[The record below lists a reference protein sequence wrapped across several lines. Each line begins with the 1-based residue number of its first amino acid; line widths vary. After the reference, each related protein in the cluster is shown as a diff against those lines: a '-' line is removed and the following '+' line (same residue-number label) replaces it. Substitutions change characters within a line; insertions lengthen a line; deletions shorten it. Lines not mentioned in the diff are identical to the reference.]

1 MMGNR
6 TLLDR
11 DRLWAD
17 IIALGEITDPARP
30 YTRRSFSALFLEGRD
45 WLAQRF
51 GGAGLS
57 THIDAA
63 GNLIGRRDGTDPTLG
78 TIIVGSHSDS
88 VPSGGRFDG
97 MAGVIAGLAIARD
110 LHAHGIAL
118 RHNLEVV
125 DFLAEEPSEYG
136 ISCVGSRGLA
146 GMLSPANLGLSNKQ
160 DETLETALTRMGG
173 DPRRLDCAVRTDIAA
188 AFELHIEQGPVLEAR
203 ELDIGIVTSIVGIT
217 RIEIT
222 FQGTAGHAGT
232 TPMTLRRDPLIAAAG
247 IIGWIRDTAAALA
260 ARERGH
266 FVATTG
272 IVEVLPNASNVIPKT
287 ARIVIDARSEDREL
301 MEEFCRAL
309 DTASVD
315 AASAANVDRVR
326 FERLSDSMP
335 AVCDPVLRSLLSDS
349 AAALGCS
356 SMEMASG
363 AGHDTA
369 FMSLI
374 APAAMVFIPC
384 KGGRSHTPEE
394 WTTAVQLARGTEVML
409 DALLRF
415 DRA

>member
-1 MMGNR
+1 MSNKAMI
-6 TLLDR
+6 DR

-30 YTRRSFSALFLEGRD
+30 YTRRSFSTLFLEGRD

-51 GGAGLS
+51 RDAGLS
-57 THIDAA
+57 THIDVA
-63 GNLIGRRDGTDPTLG
+63 GNLIGRRDGTDPALG
-78 TIIVGSHSDS
+78 TIVVGSHSDS

-97 MAGVIAGLAIARD
+97 MAGVIAGLAMARD
-110 LHAHGIAL
+110 LRVHGINL
-118 RHNLEVV
+118 RHNLEIV

-136 ISCVGSRGLA
+136 ISCVGSRALA
-146 GMLSPANLGLSNKQ
+146 GMLSPANLALRDKQ
-160 DETLETALTRMGG
+160 DETLEIALTRMGG
-173 DPRRLDCAVRTDIAA
+173 DPHRLDEAIRADIAA
-188 AFELHIEQGPVLEAR
+188 AFELHIEQGPVLEAQ
-203 ELDIGIVTSIVGIT
+203 EIDIGIVTAIVGIT

-232 TPMTLRRDPLIAAAG
+232 TPMRLRRDPLIAAASL
-247 IIGWIRDTAAALA
+247 IGWIRDTAAAFA
-260 ARERGH
+260 ARDQGH

-287 ARIVIDARSEDREL
+287 VRIVIDARSEDRDL
-301 MEEFCRAL
+301 MEEFCRLLDAESFNAAL
-309 DTASVD
+309 
-315 AASAANVDRVR
+315 AANVDRLG

-335 AVCDPVLRSLLSDS
+335 ATCDSALRSLLRDS
-349 AAALGCS
+349 AAVLGCS

-369 FMSLI
+369 FISLI

-394 WTTAVQLARGTEVML
+394 WTTPDQLARGTEVML

-415 DRA
+415 DRT